1 MFAPIGLTY
10 QKRMEIKNSNP
21 SLANAIKLFMNSLYG
36 RYGMKA
42 YEVSYIY
49 PEKLYQLF
57 EKDAVDA

>member
-49 PEKLYQLF
+49 PEKLY
-57 EKDAVDA
+57 